1 MNSMEKDIANKH
13 ITSRGKTMQVTVH
26 VPETLPEDVLQELI
40 QQFEAHLEE
49 EARSLVESSA
59 QSPKWAR
66 IAQEAHEES
75 PLQGLSSYVLE
86 CSQEIRDNF
95 VFHHDRDEE

>member
-1 MNSMEKDIANKH
+1 
-13 ITSRGKTMQVTVH
+13 MQVTVH

-49 EARSLVESSA
+49 EARNLAESSA
-59 QSPKWAR
+59 LPSKWAKV
-66 IAQEAHEES
+66 AQEAHAES
-75 PLQGLSSYVLE
+75 PLQGLSEYVLA

-95 VFHHDRDEE
+95 VFYHDRDEE